1 MNEENSPRAPPRE
14 RDRERGPYRLKVPPG
29 GRTGHRAYRLALE
42 GRIPAE
48 ALETRL
54 RWRLV
59 AELHRAGLNDV
70 QVGEWTLLSAYT
82 AGRIRSSMGLKPNR
96 KSSSEGSQ
104 TPRG

>member
-1 MNEENSPRAPPRE
+1 MATPRRLRAPPE
-14 RDRERGPYRLKVPPG
+14 R
-29 GRTGHRAYRLALE
+29 RTGHRAYRLALE
-42 GRIPAE
+42 GRLPAE
-48 ALETRL
+48 ALSTTL

-59 AELHRAGLNDV
+59 AELHRAGLSDV
-70 QVGEWTLLSAYT
+70 QIAEWTLLSTYT